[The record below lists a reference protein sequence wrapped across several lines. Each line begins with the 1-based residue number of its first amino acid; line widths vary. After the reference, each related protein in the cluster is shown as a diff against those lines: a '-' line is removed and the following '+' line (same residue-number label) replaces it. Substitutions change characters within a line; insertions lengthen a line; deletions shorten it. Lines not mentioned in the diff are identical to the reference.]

1 MSVSVR
7 FMADHGVLPLDL
19 PALPPGRDFLVS
31 PGAGGAAVG
40 LAAILVAVV
49 GFFALRGLSK
59 RHREQIE
66 QTERHHQES
75 RDAER
80 HAAAVAECR
89 ERLKWVVDKAGIE
102 PASYEGATVGFGP
115 ELALAVLEGIVGE
128 AEQLGDSAL
137 AKAATVQLSQLSL
150 VLAQQGSALSQFA
163 AAEPSPSTTA
173 PAHAGSA
180 QQAETAPDVAQKAS
194 EDGQP
199 APPTVTVA
207 AEGGRRRRQ

>member
-1 MSVSVR
+1 MALSVR
-7 FMADHGVLPLDL
+7 FMADHAVLPLDL
-19 PALPPGRDFLVS
+19 PALPPAREFLVS
-31 PGAGGAAVG
+31 SGAGGTAVG
-40 LAAILVAVV
+40 LAAIVVAVV
-49 GFFALRGLSK
+49 GIFALRGLSK

-66 QTERHHQES
+66 QTERHHREI

-102 PASYEGATVGFGP
+102 PASFEGATVGFGP
-115 ELALAVLEGIVGE
+115 ELALAVLQGIVGE
-128 AEQLGDSAL
+128 AEQLGDTAL

-163 AAEPSPSTTA
+163 VAEPSPRATTPGDPGGAQHSEA
-173 PAHAGSA
+173 PS
-180 QQAETAPDVAQKAS
+180 DVAEKAA
-194 EDGQP
+194 EDGKP
-199 APPTVTVA
+199 ARSAVTVA

>member
-7 FMADHGVLPLDL
+7 FMADHGVVPLDL
-19 PALPPGRDFLVS
+19 PALPPAREFLVS

-40 LAAILVAVV
+40 LVAILVAVV
-49 GFFALRGLSK
+49 GVFALRTLSK

-66 QTERHHQES
+66 QTERHHQEI
-75 RDAER
+75 RGAER

-115 ELALAVLEGIVGE
+115 ELALTILQGIVGE
-128 AEQLGDSAL
+128 AEQLGDTAL
-137 AKAATVQLSQLSL
+137 ANAATVQLNQLSL
-150 VLAQQGSALSQFA
+150 VLAQQGSALSQFGT
-163 AAEPSPSTTA
+163 AEPSPTTTA
-173 PAHAGSA
+173 PGDAGSA
-180 QQAETAPDVAQKAS
+180 QHAEAASDVAEKSSQ
-194 EDGQP
+194 DGTP
-199 APPTVTVA
+199 ARSVKVA